1 MLKYQTIQN
10 CKYDEIWKVL
20 NYKLQS
26 FLAETI
32 TPGETRC
39 SYFIFIITNNE
50 RLSLDLWEERF
61 RTDRANRYK
70 YILDCLVYVE

>member
-26 FLAETI
+26 FLTEAI
-32 TPGETRC
+32 IPQGETV
-39 SYFIFIITNNE
+39 T
-50 RLSLDLWEERF
+50 L
-61 RTDRANRYK
+61 DRA
-70 YILDCLVYVE
+70 VQHQ